1 MEATIIVS
9 ERKEKAGTGKNGK
22 PYTLITLVAQTGDK
36 YSGFNID
43 REITPGCLVKL
54 LAKPNEGY
62 RNSYNIERIIEYDTN
77 PLPQPGKTPESK
89 QTTPTKGEAVG
100 MPMNPSISKLTGELQ
115 LDWIRQALVAM
126 EQAGLDAEIENPL
139 LVELVRE
146 YFSEWMSK
154 NIQAEQRARW
164 GK

>member
-1 MEATIIVS
+1 MEATILVS

-43 REITPGCLVKL
+43 REIKPGCLVKL

-62 RNSYNIERIIEYDTN
+62 RNSYNIERIIEYDTD
-77 PLPQPGKTPESK
+77 PKLSPGSK
-89 QTTPTKGEAVG
+89 PNTTPLKAEPSGA
-100 MPMNPSISKLTGELQ
+100 MKPSISKLTGELQ

-126 EQAGLDAEIENPL
+126 EQAGFDAEIENPL

-154 NIQAEQRARW
+154 NIQAENKARW